1 MEVMRAMSR
10 IVGIDLGT
18 STSEIALLI
27 DGKPF
32 VIPNHLGEY
41 ITPSVVGISDD
52 GRIIVGKEARDQ
64 LLLKPEDTVIEV
76 KRLMGSGTTVSMGGK
91 EYTPQ
96 QISSFILSYLVDCAR
111 KYLDEDIDRAVI
123 TVPAYF
129 SDTQRRATVEAGKLA
144 GIKVER
150 IINEPT
156 AAALD
161 YGLEHMKECQHI
173 LIYDLGGGTL
183 DVTVLEMFEGV
194 LDVKASCGHNQ
205 LGGKDFDQRLI
216 DYLLNRFT
224 VQYNVDV
231 SEDKRALMR
240 LKEEAEKCKI
250 ALSEQEEYHLLIP
263 FFADVEGNPVSLEE
277 TVSRETFE
285 GLIKELIDSTAKQI
299 NTALSD
305 ARISAHDLD
314 LVLLVGGSTRIPYVQ
329 RFIEN
334 TLGKSPQSLVDP
346 DLAVVRGAAVQ
357 AGILN
362 DQFSAEKDIIITDVC
377 PYTLGISVLDY
388 VGGFPVT
395 DAYDVVIPRNV
406 TIPVVK
412 EKIYGTVADN
422 QTQVEIKVYQGEF
435 KKASYNNFLGK
446 FLLKGIPPAPA
457 FQEKISVSFSYDVN
471 GILQVEGK
479 ILSSGKKANLTI
491 ETTGVEMVKEIDTIG
506 WEKAPN
512 ARKYKAIIS
521 KASRM
526 VENGEAGYYA
536 LEMES
541 LIRKIKTGLV
551 QGEKSETLDVL
562 KEELHE
568 IIYELAEETDV

>member
-1 MEVMRAMSR
+1 MSS

-18 STSEIALLI
+18 STSEIAVLKE
-27 DGKPF
+27 GKPF

-41 ITPSVVGISDD
+41 ITPSVVGLSDD
-52 GRIIVGKEARDQ
+52 ERVIVGKEARDQ
-64 LLLKPEDTVIEV
+64 LLLKPNDTVIEV
-76 KRLMGSGTTVSMGGK
+76 KRLMGGGTTVSMGGK
-91 EYTPQ
+91 EYTPP
-96 QISSFILSYLVDCAR
+96 QISSFIVGYLVDCAR
-111 KYLDEDIDRAVI
+111 KYLSEDIDRAVI

-161 YGLEHMKECQHI
+161 YGIEHMQECQNI
-173 LIYDLGGGTL
+173 LVYDLGGGTL

-194 LDVKASCGHNQ
+194 LDVKASSGNNQ
-205 LGGKDFDQRLI
+205 LGGKDFDQRLM

-224 VQYNVDV
+224 AQYNVDV

-240 LKEEAEKCKI
+240 LKEAAEKCKM
-250 ALSEQEEYHLLIP
+250 ALSEQEEHHLVIP
-263 FFADVEGNPVSLEE
+263 LFADVAGNPVSLEE

-299 NTALSD
+299 NTALAD
-305 ARISAHDLD
+305 ARIGAEDID

-329 RFIEN
+329 RFIEK
-334 TLGKSPQSLVDP
+334 TLGQAPRSLVDP

-357 AGILN
+357 GGILN
-362 DQFSAEKDIIITDVC
+362 DELSAEKGIVITDVC

-395 DAYDVVIPRNV
+395 DAYDAIIPRNV
-406 TIPVVK
+406 TIPVAK

-422 QTQVEIKVYQGEF
+422 QTQVEINVYQGEYR
-435 KKASYNNFLGK
+435 KASHNNFLGK

-479 ILSSGKKANLTI
+479 IVSSGKKANLVI
-491 ETTGVEMVKEIDTIG
+491 ETTGVDMVKEIDLEG
-506 WEKAPN
+506 WEKAPH
-512 ARKYKAIIS
+512 ARKYKAIIK
-521 KASRM
+521 KAGRM
-526 VENGEAGYYA
+526 VENGEARYYA

-551 QGEKSETLDVL
+551 QGEKPETLDL
-562 KEELHE
+562 FKEELHE
-568 IIYELAEETDV
+568 IIYDLTEETDD

>member
-1 MEVMRAMSR
+1 MSR

-18 STSEIALLI
+18 STSEIAVLKE
-27 DGKPF
+27 GKPF

-41 ITPSVVGISDD
+41 ITPSVVGLSDD
-52 GRIIVGKEARDQ
+52 GRFIVGKEARDQ
-64 LLLKPEDTVIEV
+64 LLLKPHDTVIEV
-76 KRLMGSGTTVSMGGK
+76 KRIMGSGATVSMGGK
-91 EYTPQ
+91 EYTPP
-96 QISSFILSYLVDCAR
+96 QISSFILAYLVDCAR
-111 KYLDEDIDRAVI
+111 KYLGEDIDRAVI

-161 YGLEHMKECQHI
+161 YGIEHMQECQNI
-173 LIYDLGGGTL
+173 LVYDLGGGTL

-194 LDVKASCGHNQ
+194 LDVKASSGDNQ
-205 LGGKDFDQRLI
+205 LGGKDFDQRLM
-216 DYLLNRFT
+216 DYFLNRFT
-224 VQYNVDV
+224 AQCNVDL

-240 LKEEAEKCKI
+240 LKEAAEKCKM
-250 ALSEQEEYHLLIP
+250 ALSEQEEHHLLIP
-263 FFADVEGNPVSLEE
+263 LFANVAGNPVSLEE
-277 TVSRETFE
+277 TVSKETFE

-299 NTALSD
+299 NTALAD
-305 ARISAHDLD
+305 ARISAEDIDLI
-314 LVLLVGGSTRIPYVQ
+314 LLVGGSTRIPYVQ
-329 RFIEN
+329 RFIEK
-334 TLGKSPQSLVDP
+334 TLGQAPRSLVDP

-357 AGILN
+357 GGILN
-362 DQFSAEKDIIITDVC
+362 DELSAEKDIIITDVC

-395 DAYDVVIPRNV
+395 DAYDVIIPRNV

-422 QTQVEIKVYQGEF
+422 QTQVKIEVYQGEY
-435 KKASYNNFLGK
+435 KKATHNNFLGT

-479 ILSSGKKANLTI
+479 IVSLGKRANLVL
-491 ETTGVEMVKEIDTIG
+491 ETTGVEMVKEIGLEG
-506 WEKAPN
+506 WEKAPH
-512 ARKYKAIIS
+512 ARKYKAIIK
-521 KASRM
+521 KAGWM
-526 VENGEAGYYA
+526 VENGEAKYYA

-551 QGEKSETLDVL
+551 QGEKPETLDAF

-568 IIYELAEETDV
+568 IIYELTEQTDD

>member
-1 MEVMRAMSR
+1 MSR

-18 STSEIALLI
+18 STSEIAVFKE
-27 DGKPF
+27 GNPF

-52 GRIIVGKEARDQ
+52 GRIVVGKEARDQ

-76 KRLMGSGTTVSMGGK
+76 KRLMGSGATVSMGGK

-111 KYLDEDIDRAVI
+111 KYLDEEIDRAVI

-161 YGLEHMKECQHI
+161 YGIEHMKECLHI

-194 LDVKASCGHNQ
+194 LDVKASSGNNQ
-205 LGGKDFDQRLI
+205 LGGKDFDRRLM
-216 DYLLNRFT
+216 DYLLNRFAAR
-224 VQYNVDV
+224 YNVDV

-240 LKEEAEKCKI
+240 LKEGVEKCKL
-250 ALSEQEEYHLLIP
+250 ALSDQEEYCLLIP
-263 FFADVEGNPVSLEE
+263 FFANVEGNPVSLEE

-299 NTALSD
+299 SIALAD
-305 ARISAHDLD
+305 ARLSASELD
-314 LVLLVGGSTRIPYVQ
+314 LILLVGGSTRIPYVH
-329 RFIEN
+329 RFIEK
-334 TLGKSPQSLVDP
+334 TLGKPPQSLLDP

-357 AGILN
+357 AGILG
-362 DQFSAEKDIIITDVC
+362 DQLSAEKDIVITDVC
-377 PYTLGISVLDY
+377 PYTLGISVLDF

-395 DAYDVVIPRNV
+395 DAYDVIIPRNV

-422 QTQVEIKVYQGEF
+422 QTQVEINVYQGEF
-435 KKASYNNFLGK
+435 KKASHNNFLGK

-479 ILSSGKKANLTI
+479 IVSSGKKANLTI
-491 ETTGVEMVKEIDTIG
+491 ETTGVEMVQEIDPEG

-521 KASRM
+521 KAGRM
-526 VENGEAGYYA
+526 VENGKAQYYA

-551 QGEKSETLDVL
+551 QGEKLENLDVL

-568 IIYELAEETDV
+568 IIYELTEETDV

>member
-1 MEVMRAMSR
+1 
-10 IVGIDLGT
+10 
-18 STSEIALLI
+18 
-27 DGKPF
+27 
-32 VIPNHLGEY
+32 
-41 ITPSVVGISDD
+41 
-52 GRIIVGKEARDQ
+52 
-64 LLLKPEDTVIEV
+64 
-76 KRLMGSGTTVSMGGK
+76 
-91 EYTPQ
+91 
-96 QISSFILSYLVDCAR
+96 
-111 KYLDEDIDRAVI
+111 
-123 TVPAYF
+123 
-129 SDTQRRATVEAGKLA
+129 
-144 GIKVER
+144 
-150 IINEPT
+150 
-156 AAALD
+156 
-161 YGLEHMKECQHI
+161 
-173 LIYDLGGGTL
+173 
-183 DVTVLEMFEGV
+183 
-194 LDVKASCGHNQ
+194 
-205 LGGKDFDQRLI
+205 
-216 DYLLNRFT
+216 
-224 VQYNVDV
+224 VDV